1 MKKKYNEL
9 SEEEKNKLKSQLEIN
24 TNINKQ
30 RNPNDVKAF
39 YFPKKNRN
47 SFTLFLSLNIEEIK
61 KEIKSIDQKKNQK
74 ERKRKTVS
82 IK

>member
-30 RNPNDVKAF
+30 TNPNDVKAF
-39 YFPKKNRN
+39 YFPKKNLN